1 MQKNFISFKLLLLTL
16 LMVNCSSIN
25 SKHDRIQENDFLI
38 VNEEFMNLI
47 LEAKQDFKNKFKE
60 LPSIIVIDFIGEND
74 IEVVNVVSKSY
85 LYYNE
90 DEKIVIDEKFDGMSK
105 INNTYVLLKN
115 YKKHSSSN
123 FLKFKNEKLS
133 YEIVY
138 GSFMNYCLNSFSNDG
153 KFTLIESFCVPDF

>member
-1 MQKNFISFKLLLLTL
+1 MPKNFTSIKLLLLTL
-16 LMVNCSSIN
+16 LMINCSSIN
-25 SKHDRIQENDFLI
+25 SKHNRIQANDFLI

-47 LEAKQDFKNKFKE
+47 LQAKQDFKNKYKE
-60 LPSIIVIDFIGEND
+60 LPNIIVIDFMGEND
-74 IEVVNVVSKSY
+74 IKVVNVMSKSY

-90 DEKIVIDEKFDGMSK
+90 NEKSAIDEKFDGISK

-115 YKKHSSSN
+115 YKKYSSTN
-123 FLKFKNEKLS
+123 FIKFKNEKLS

-153 KFTLIESFCVPDF
+153 KFTLIESFCAPDF